1 MAKQLLKVALSTI
14 APPIPYPR
22 FLLTYNLVFVSVTK
36 YLVFDVF
43 FFLVCLDIISLTDF
57 DVRYYRMD
65 EHLIKGLVAVIHCQ
79 KVPHTYYLV
88 STNVPT
94 KYG

>member
-1 MAKQLLKVALSTI
+1 M
-14 APPIPYPR
+14 Y
-22 FLLTYNLVFVSVTK
+22 
-36 YLVFDVF
+36 